1 MKAFVRGIVRKLG
14 YDLSRKTPGLVDFLQ
29 HRGVRTVIDVGAN
42 EGQFGLWL
50 RARGYAGRIVSFE
63 PTSEAFEILKVRA
76 ARDANWQVH
85 QLALGAESGHAT
97 INVSSYSEFNSLQE
111 ITSAATWFDPRSA
124 AVRQE
129 QISVS
134 RFDDLLLEDLPHTL
148 LKIDTQGF
156 EKQVLAGATQSLS
169 SLCAIQLELPI
180 VHFYKDTWQI
190 SAALE
195 FMRERGFVLS
205 QIEPVNFSSRDPVS
219 LVEVDAL
226 FRRFDET
233 IDG

>member
-1 MKAFVRGIVRKLG
+1 MKAFVRGVVRKLG

-63 PTSEAFEILKVRA
+63 PVCGAFEILKARA

-85 QLALGAESGHAT
+85 HLALGAESGHAT
-97 INVSSYSEFNSLQE
+97 INVSGYSEFSSLQE
-111 ITSAATWFDPRSA
+111 VTPAATRFDPRSA

-129 QISVS
+129 QITVS
-134 RFDDLLLEDLPHTL
+134 RLDDLFLEDLPHAL

-156 EKQVLAGATQSLS
+156 EKQVLDGAARSLS

-180 VHFYKDTWQI
+180 VHFYKDSWRI
-190 SAALE
+190 GEALE
-195 FMRERGFVLS
+195 FMREKGFVLS
-205 QIEPVNFSSRDPVS
+205 QIQPVNFSSHDPVS

-226 FRRFDET
+226 FRRYDKT
-233 IDG
+233 IDA